1 MALQSPL
8 RSSAGHLQFPFTRKG
23 DMSAPSEAD
32 GLRSPFRVVSSPP
45 PATDSASLR
54 PNSVNRVSSNSM
66 HILSPSDIVGP
77 SPVTSNGTE
86 TTEIEDDASE
96 EVYQAHTVD
105 IDTARRSELLM
116 LTTNLPEAIRQ
127 SNSEEAVSV
136 IHAPEGF
143 RSLTSTEPT
152 AQVSQA
158 GERSSPKADES
169 SSAALDGTP
178 HKSPPHQPRPP
189 LSTDIKPVR
198 YSVDSATP
206 QAQDLQDMLS
216 DSSRLRSSSSSSL
229 ETAYPQPRCG
239 TICTDNGAE
248 IDEQTEAEGDD
259 DDGYSGERPIP
270 QANDEI
276 TSLRTALQECWTL
289 CNTLANLS
297 SIHRARVFNN
307 SGTPDAHEK
316 AWKTCWKLCQ
326 RLYENQDEAI
336 GSLNVRLN
344 LDLCRDFCQAL
355 FDIRQREDE
364 TNDSVLRVSFE
375 LNNHLYSAQD
385 SRNLPEQFRER
396 TLDFY
401 ITLCHRL
408 MKQRSDLA
416 EETDQLLSACWCL
429 AEMLFSLR
437 QNRRDGSPPDEELLG
452 SAVQACWDLCDIFRD
467 GWTQIRPDRNT
478 PQPSQTSFFPQQPAD
493 QTGRESRQSNR
504 SSLHSKR
511 ESVKSSHQDERP
523 RKPPPVPETPV
534 TEFEDTPISPE
545 SRSPQM
551 PNIMVL
557 GPTSDGG
564 RGGRWSSNASNMSS
578 YSRSSNRTS
587 STATTTTATEDPNIV
602 RCKILVVRAAM
613 NLGFDREAVMD
624 PKAGAAALQNF
635 VQGLPTGSFGSLPNH
650 TTLLQQYKNS
660 VLADAFLPRG
670 HALPVCDKRVSA
682 QDMAKSVQAM
692 SSSSPRYSYLRELFK
707 FVFGFPIDEVES
719 RRNVSFAVLT

>member
-1 MALQSPL
+1 MALEAPL
-8 RSSAGHLQFPFTRKG
+8 RSSTGRLQFPFTRQG
-23 DMSAPSEAD
+23 DMSAQAETD
-32 GLRSPFRVVSSPP
+32 GLRPPFGVVSPQP

-54 PNSVNRVSSNSM
+54 PDSVNRVSSNSM
-66 HILSPSDIVGP
+66 HVLSPSDIVGP

-86 TTEIEDDASE
+86 TTEIEDDPSE

-105 IDTARRSELLM
+105 VDAAHRSELLM
-116 LTTNLPEAIRQ
+116 LTTNLPETVRQ

-136 IHAPEGF
+136 IHAPESF
-143 RSLTSTEPT
+143 TSWTSTEPT
-152 AQVSQA
+152 AQASQTS
-158 GERSSPKADES
+158 ERLSPKADES
-169 SSAALDGTP
+169 SSTALNATP
-178 HKSPPHQPRPP
+178 LKSPPHPPRPL
-189 LSTDIKPVR
+189 LSTDVKPVR

-206 QAQDLQDMLS
+206 RAQDLQDILS
-216 DSSRLRSSSSSSL
+216 DSSRLRSSSTSSL
-229 ETAYPQPRCG
+229 EK
-239 TICTDNGAE
+239 
-248 IDEQTEAEGDD
+248 IDEQTEAEGYDD
-259 DDGYSGERPIP
+259 DDDEYSGVPP
-270 QANDEI
+270 MTQADDEI
-276 TSLRTALQECWTL
+276 TALRAALQECWIL

-326 RLYENQDEAI
+326 RLYDNKDEDTE
-336 GSLNVRLN
+336 SPTVRLN

-355 FDIRQREDE
+355 FDIRQRKGE

-437 QNRRDGSPPDEELLG
+437 QNQRDGRPPDEELLG

-478 PQPSQTSFFPQQPAD
+478 PKPNQMGFSPPQPAAD
-493 QTGRESRQSNR
+493 QTGRDSRQSNR

-511 ESVKSSHQDERP
+511 KSVKSSHQEEWP

-578 YSRSSNRTS
+578 YSRGSNRTS
-587 STATTTTATEDPNIV
+587 STATTTAATEDPNIV
-602 RCKILVVRAAM
+602 RSKVLVVRAAM
-613 NLGFDREAVMD
+613 NLGFDRDTVTD
-624 PKAGAAALQNF
+624 PKADAAALQNF
-635 VQGLPTGSFGSLPNH
+635 VQGLPSGSFGSLPNH

-660 VLADAFLPRG
+660 VLVDAFLPHT
-670 HALPVCDKRVSA
+670 HALPVRGKRVSA

-707 FVFGFPIDEVES
+707 FVFQFSIDEVES
-719 RRNVSFAVLT
+719 RRNVSIAV